1 MDSRKARFIVCACYR
16 SPKFCQITDFLSS
29 LTSATELMYES
40 RQEILLIGDFNIDM
54 LVREHGHDPENNS
67 LMDFCDRFC
76 LQNQI
81 SEPTEKTMT
90 LLDVTLASL
99 HMGLSDHDLVYAVGK
114 NKLPRAKARVTEYKS
129 MRQFDVENF

>member
-1 MDSRKARFIVCACYR
+1 
-16 SPKFCQITDFLSS
+16 
-29 LTSATELMYES
+29 
-40 RQEILLIGDFNIDM
+40 
-54 LVREHGHDPENNS
+54 
-67 LMDFCDRFC
+67 MDFCDRFC